1 MRSLPRPSITT
12 LLQKSV
18 RLSWSF
24 GLFGRSGRS
33 PSCVWLN
40 ETNQTN
46 QIDQRNQ
53 MSRPRWLFEAIDEIA
68 RSSGQI
74 GGDLLGVAGGNIFLQ
89 SLKKSEDLHTG
100 RHLAYP

>member
-40 ETNQTN
+40 ETNQTY

>member
-24 GLFGRSGRS
+24 GLFGLSGRS
-33 PSCVWLN
+33 LSCGYLN

-46 QIDQRNQ
+46 QIDQMLRL
-53 MSRPRWLFEAIDEIA
+53 RWLFEAIDEIA